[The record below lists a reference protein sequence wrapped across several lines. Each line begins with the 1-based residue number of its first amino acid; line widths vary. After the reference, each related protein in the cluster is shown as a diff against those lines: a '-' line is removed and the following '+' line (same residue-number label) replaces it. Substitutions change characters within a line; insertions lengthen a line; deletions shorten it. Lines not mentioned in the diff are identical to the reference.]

1 MSDIGYS
8 RNFRLAPNL
17 TNDRAS
23 DVPIARATKACQPTD
38 RGRLS
43 AQIRCNGWLRMI
55 PWTAKAHRCATPWIP
70 NRGGGFLLRGRAAAG
85 MLVVVLVIVAAIFL
99 AHYL

>member
-55 PWTAKAHRCATPWIP
+55 PWTAKAHHAP
-70 NRGGGFLLRGRAAAG
+70 LLGS
-85 MLVVVLVIVAAIFL
+85 LIEVVVS
-99 AHYL
+99 YLEVVPPPGCSSLYS